1 MPMEDARFDILKERL
16 EQLEWPSVY
25 MFKFIVPVD
34 KEGEVARIFGD
45 EKVSYKYS
53 EKGKFVSLTSKIL
66 IYTEGDVIDI
76 YKKAAQIEGVIAL

>member
-1 MPMEDARFDILKERL
+1 MEDSRFDKLRERL
-16 EQLEWPSVY
+16 EKLEWPTIY

-34 KEGEVARIFGD
+34 REMEIARIFGD
-45 EKVSYKYS
+45 EKISYKYS

-76 YKKAAQIEGVIAL
+76 YKKAADIEGVIAL